1 MTGAL
6 VRVACRPPWPW
17 MEVAGWQETFGE
29 IRPFFRAAEP
39 PQPLESRIG
48 ASRTGSVTPA

>member
-29 IRPFFRAAEP
+29 IRPFFRTAEP